1 MENGMAFWMTGM
13 RRSALLGRW
22 TAADVTARSLF
33 LSLKA
38 SAPREDFLKGVAWED
53 GLRENTPG
61 VPWRM
66 DGELGK
72 KVRKAKVNLNSDPE
86 ALLE

>member
-1 MENGMAFWMTGM
+1 M
-13 RRSALLGRW
+13 RS
-22 TAADVTARSLF
+22 SF

-53 GLRENTPG
+53 GLREIPPG
-61 VPWRM
+61 VSWRM

-72 KVRKAKVNLNSDPE
+72 EVRKAKVNLNSDRE